1 MNKKL
6 LKIFGIILGVVTIVL
21 AVIVLCKGVG
31 YYESNVS
38 YGGDAYTGIQNAA
51 AQAANNVMYVGEMIR
66 FALGAQMLVM
76 GLAMVLGSLCI
87 RIEEAV
93 QITEPEQKTEPQQ
106 AEEPEQEVEPEQ
118 VDEGQEEAEPEQ
130 ENEPQQ
136 EAKPK
141 QEEEPE
147 QAPVAPLPFGQL
159 GRKAAAGELEE
170 WKCSRCG
177 TVNESVGPFC
187 HVCGKARE

>member
-6 LKIFGIILGVVTIVL
+6 LKIFGLILGVVTIVL
-21 AVIVLCKGVG
+21 SIVVFCRNVG
-31 YYESNVS
+31 YYESSVS

-51 AQAANNVMYVGEMIR
+51 AQTANNVKYVGEMIR

-87 RIEEAV
+87 RTEEKV
-93 QITEPEQKTEPQQ
+93 QISEPEQ
-106 AEEPEQEVEPEQ
+106 APEQKPEPEQ
-118 VDEGQEEAEPEQ
+118 VNESEQKDEPEKTD
-130 ENEPQQ
+130 EP
-136 EAKPK
+136 EE
-141 QEEEPE
+141 EEEPE

-159 GRKAAAGELEE
+159 GRKATAGEQEE

-187 HVCGKARE
+187 HVCGKAKE